1 MTYDVI
7 IVGGSFAG
15 QSAAMQLARAR
26 RKVLVVD
33 GRKPRNR
40 FAEASHG
47 FLGQDGKAPAAIIAE
62 ASRQLGLYKT
72 VTQLEG
78 EATEIGREGDIF
90 ALTLADG
97 TRRSIARNNG
107 VPKVDVKDPKDPHK
121 TMVLE
126 LDDPDNKK
134 MHDVTAYL
142 ATVK

>member
-1 MTYDVI
+1 MADGSKIEGTLVRKDDWLVI
-7 IVGGSFAG
+7 
-15 QSAAMQLARAR
+15 
-26 RKVLVVD
+26 
-33 GRKPRNR
+33 
-40 FAEASHG
+40 
-47 FLGQDGKAPAAIIAE
+47 
-62 ASRQLGLYKT
+62 
-72 VTQLEG
+72 
-78 EATEIGREGDIF
+78 
-90 ALTLADG
+90 LTLADG